1 LYTVATNIYFNNF
14 TNTAEQNLIEDLV
27 IESIRIY
34 GHDIWYCPRTV
45 VSKDDILHED
55 TLSQYNDSYQVEMYI
70 KNVEGFEGEGDFLSK
85 FNIQIRDE
93 ITFTIA
99 RKVYQETIGDVENSE
114 RPLEGDL
121 IFMPLTNKVYV
132 IKFVEHE
139 PVFYQ
144 MGSLQM
150 YDLRCELFEY
160 SSEDLNTGVPQIDN
174 LEVEYTLAATEAD
187 GLMRDANNNVIIN
200 EATGRPEG
208 VDSDWNPDDPFSTN
222 SEFQLDADSFVD
234 FTERDPF
241 SEQGRY

>member
-1 LYTVATNIYFNNF
+1 MATNVYFNNY

-34 GHDIWYCPRTV
+34 GHDIWYCPRTIV
-45 VSKDDILHED
+45 AKDDILNED
-55 TLSQYNDSYQVEMYI
+55 PLSTYNDSYQVEMYI

-99 RKVYQETIGDVENSE
+99 RKVYQETIGDIENNE

-150 YDLRCELFEY
+150 FDVRCELFEY
-160 SSEDLNTGVPQIDN
+160 SNEDLNTGVPEIDN
-174 LEVEYTLAATEAD
+174 LEVKYTLAAQPED
-187 GLMRDANNNVIIN
+187 GITYDANNNVIID
-200 EATGRPEG
+200 EETGRPVG
-208 VDSDWNPDDPFSTN
+208 VASDWNPDDPFSN
-222 SEFQLDADSFVD
+222 NAEFQLDADSFVD
-234 FTERDPF
+234 FTEKDPF